1 MGKFF
6 MIQSGVILVLLYVQ
20 AYVKE
25 GSHAVGFKTLG
36 SFSILLALT
45 LVLSLILAFVRK
57 MIQSQLEF
65 RKEMIRF
72 AIYILPIYY
81 VFQLLGWLTEQGY
94 IGG

>member
-1 MGKFF
+1 MRKFF
-6 MIQSGVILVLLYVQ
+6 MFQSGVILVLLYVQ
-20 AYVKE
+20 AYLKE

-45 LVLSLILAFVRK
+45 LVLSLFLALVRK
-57 MIQSQLEF
+57 MFRRQLDFNREVL
-65 RKEMIRF
+65 RF